1 MDCSECNELL
11 SSFMDTELDEPRAA
25 LVREHLAACAG
36 CAKICEELAE
46 IVDVCKS
53 GDPDD
58 IVPPNSKAMWCR
70 INNILESEIKPELLP
85 KIEDTRRRIWRFT
98 LPQLAAAM
106 VTIALVSSLVT
117 VVAIRNYMSA
127 AADDFASRS
136 AESQTMLERL
146 MAKVGLGDSPQR
158 ARERRLAQQN
168 AAIEYWDRRVQDRRA
183 QWDAR
188 MRDAFDKNLNLV
200 NDSVNEYTSILQQD
214 PDDEITGEMLDSA
227 LDDKMSLLR
236 EFAEL

>member
-1 MDCSECNELL
+1 
-11 SSFMDTELDEPRAA
+11 MDTELDEPRAT
-25 LVREHLAACAG
+25 LVREHLAACTA

-46 IVDVCKS
+46 IVDICKS
-53 GDPDD
+53 SDPDE

-70 INNILESEIKPELLP
+70 INNILESEIKPEPLP
-85 KIEDTRRRIWRFT
+85 KIEETRRRIWRLSF
-98 LPQLAAAM
+98 PQLAAAM
-106 VTIALVSSLVT
+106 LTIALVSSLVT
-117 VVAIRNYMSA
+117 VVAIRNYMSPA
-127 AADDFASRS
+127 PDDMTRS

-146 MAKVGLGDSPQR
+146 MAKIGLTDSPQV
-158 ARERRLAQQN
+158 ARERKIAQQN
-168 AAIEYWDRRVQDRRA
+168 AAIEYWNRRVLERRE

-188 MRDAFDKNLNLV
+188 MRDAFDKNLNLI
-200 NDSVNEYTSILQQD
+200 NESVSEYTVILQKD

>member
-1 MDCSECNELL
+1 
-11 SSFMDTELDEPRAA
+11 
-25 LVREHLAACAG
+25 
-36 CAKICEELAE
+36 
-46 IVDVCKS
+46 
-53 GDPDD
+53 
-58 IVPPNSKAMWCR
+58 
-70 INNILESEIKPELLP
+70 
-85 KIEDTRRRIWRFT
+85 
-98 LPQLAAAM
+98 
-106 VTIALVSSLVT
+106 
-117 VVAIRNYMSA
+117 MSP